1 MTQVLDKVILLGRF
15 HLFFNCALRSFHPV
29 KKLGRLLLWLLSGAV
44 VLTFAVLL
52 AVNLYVQSQGTHHR
66 IQQELS
72 QRLGTPLHLRQISL
86 TPWGGLKLN
95 GITIPQEPGKIG
107 GNFLQAESFQLRVQF
122 WSLFGNRLVIRQ
134 VSLIKPEVV
143 WAQNSSGKWRLPELP
158 SDKGTVAPLSAR
170 TPSIAIPGASPDATS
185 TSSSVDAGPN
195 EPDLSA
201 APATAFTPEVR
212 RVNLEDGNFTFLDA
226 AGRVIA
232 KFNGLD
238 FGSSFRTAT
247 AIKGS
252 ASVEKI
258 SLRDR
263 FFIEDLESPLRYDPA
278 ALVFS
283 NISAHVAGG
292 DITGRFEMELQAPDS
307 PFTATVKF
315 RELQVEKLM
324 TNAGG
329 PAGMIQGRVEGFLD
343 AKGKTADSNALTG
356 HGEIFLRDGKLQQYS
371 LLVALGQILQ
381 IDELMQLQ
389 LEQAEVKYHISP
401 GIVTIDELLLRSP
414 NIRLTAT
421 GTISFGGKL
430 HLDSQL
436 ALNDKVRRQL
446 FAPIR
451 ENFQALKEPAGY
463 AAVDFK
469 VSGTVERPKTD
480 LMDKLVGHDLRDLSG
495 AISSLFGHAKKKK
508 KPAEEVAP
516 SPAPTAS
523 PSDTTPALASPESAA
538 PATPDETAPEPS
550 ATPVP
555 SP

>member
-1 MTQVLDKVILLGRF
+1 
-15 HLFFNCALRSFHPV
+15 V
-29 KKLGRLLLWLLSGAV
+29 KRLGRLLLVLLGGAV
-44 VLTFAVLL
+44 VLAFAVLL
-52 AVNLYVQSQGTHHR
+52 GVNLYVQSQGTHHR

-72 QRLGTPLHLRQISL
+72 QRLATPLHLRQISV

-107 GNFLQAESFQLRVQF
+107 GNFLQAQSFQLRVQF
-122 WSLFGNRLVIRQ
+122 WSLFSDRLVIRQ
-134 VSLIKPEVV
+134 VSLTKPEVV

-158 SDKGTVAPLSAR
+158 PDKKTIAPLSPPAA
-170 TPSIAIPGASPDATS
+170 SNAIPVVSPAASFAAASVAIKPNQAVVAATPPP
-185 TSSSVDAGPN
+185 VV
-195 EPDLSA
+195 
-201 APATAFTPEVR
+201 TPEVQ
-212 RVNLEDGNFTFLDA
+212 RVNLKDGNFTFLDS

-263 FFIEDLESPLRYDPA
+263 FFIEELNSPLHYDPA

-283 NISAHVAGG
+283 NISAHAAGG

-315 RELQVEKLM
+315 RDLQAEKLM

-329 PAGMIQGRVEGFLD
+329 PAGMIQGRVEGFLN
-343 AKGKTADSNALTG
+343 AEGKTADSNALVG
-356 HGEIFLRDGKLQQYS
+356 RGEIFLRDGKLQQYS

-381 IDELMQLQ
+381 IDELMQLH

-401 GIVTIDELLLRSP
+401 GIVTIDRLLLRSP

-421 GTISFGGKL
+421 GTISFSGKL
-430 HLDSQL
+430 RLDSQL

-446 FAPIR
+446 FTPIR
-451 ENFQALKEPAGY
+451 ENFQALKEPPGY

-480 LMDKLVGHDLRDLSG
+480 LMDKLVGRDLRDLSG
-495 AISSLFGHAKKKK
+495 VISSLFGHGKKKK
-508 KPAEEVAP
+508 SAEAVTP
-516 SPAPTAS
+516 SPTPTAS
-523 PSDTTPALASPESAA
+523 PSEATPAPVSPEPVA
-538 PATPDETAPEPS
+538 PATPNEIAREPLV
-550 ATPVP
+550 TPVP

>member
-1 MTQVLDKVILLGRF
+1 
-15 HLFFNCALRSFHPV
+15 LRSFHPV
-29 KKLGRLLLWLLSGAV
+29 KKLGRLLLYLFGGAA
-44 VLTFAVLL
+44 VLAFAALL
-52 AVNLYVQSQGTHHR
+52 AVNLYVQSKGTHHR

-72 QRLGTPLHLRQISL
+72 QRLGTPLHLRQISV

-95 GITIPQEPGKIG
+95 GITIPQESGKIG
-107 GNFLQAESFQLRVQF
+107 GNFLQAQSFQLRVQF
-122 WSLFGNRLVIRQ
+122 LSLFSDRLVIRQ
-134 VSLIKPEVV
+134 VSLIKPDVV
-143 WAQNSSGKWRLPELP
+143 WPQNSSGKWRLPELP
-158 SDKGTVAPLSAR
+158 QDKKTVAPS
-170 TPSIAIPGASPDATS
+170 SPPAGSNALPIISPAATS
-185 TSSSVDAGPN
+185 AAAA
-195 EPDLSA
+195 EPTE
-201 APATAFTPEVR
+201 PALATTPPPVFTPEVQ
-212 RVNLEDGNFTFLDA
+212 RVNLKGGNFTFLDS

-238 FGSSFRTAT
+238 FDSSFRTAT

-258 SLRDR
+258 SLRNR
-263 FFIEDLESPLRYDPA
+263 FFIEDLNSPLHYDPA

-283 NISAHVAGG
+283 NISAHAAGG
-292 DITGRFEMELQAPDS
+292 DITGRFEMDLQAPDS

-315 RELQVEKLM
+315 RDLQAEKLM

-329 PAGMIQGRVEGFLD
+329 PTGMLQGRVEGFLN
-343 AKGKTADSNALTG
+343 AKGKTADSNALAG
-356 HGEIFLRDGKLQQYS
+356 RGEIFLRDGKLQQYS

-381 IDELMQLQ
+381 IDELMQLH

-401 GIVTIDELLLRSP
+401 GIVTIDRLLLRSP

-421 GTISFGGKL
+421 GTISFSGKM

-446 FAPIR
+446 FTPIR
-451 ENFQALKEPAGY
+451 ENFQALKEPPGY

-480 LMDKLVGHDLRDLSG
+480 LMDKLVGRDLRDLSG
-495 AISSLFGHAKKKK
+495 VISSLFGHGKKKK
-508 KPAEEVAP
+508 SAEAVTP
-516 SPAPTAS
+516 SPTPTAS
-523 PSDTTPALASPESAA
+523 PSEATPAPVSPEPVA
-538 PATPDETAPEPS
+538 PATPDEIAPEPS
-550 ATPVP
+550 VTPVP

>member
-15 HLFFNCALRSFHPV
+15 HLFFNCALRNVHPV
-29 KKLGRLLLWLLSGAV
+29 KKLGRLLLWLLGVAV
-44 VLTFAVLL
+44 ILAFAVLL
-52 AVNLYVQSQGTHHR
+52 AVNLYVQSQGTHNR

-107 GNFLQAESFQLRVQF
+107 GNFLQAQSFQLRVQF

-143 WAQNSSGKWRLPELP
+143 WTQNSSGKWRLPELP
-158 SDKGTVAPLSAR
+158 SDRRTAAPVSAP

-185 TSSSVDAGPN
+185 TSSTVDAGPN
-195 EPDLSA
+195 EPVLSA
-201 APATAFTPEVR
+201 PPATVFTPEVR
-212 RVNLEDGNFTFLDA
+212 RVNLKDGNFTFLDA
-226 AGRVIA
+226 AGRVVA

-278 ALVFS
+278 GLVFS

-292 DITGRFEMELQAPDS
+292 DITGRFEMELQVPDS

-315 RELQVEKLM
+315 RELQVEKLI

-343 AKGKTADSNALTG
+343 AQGKTADSNALTG

-401 GIVTIDELLLRSP
+401 GIVTIDKLLLRSP

-430 HLDSQL
+430 RLDSQL

-480 LMDKLVGHDLRDLSG
+480 LMDKLVGRDLRDLSG
-495 AISSLFGHAKKKK
+495 AISSLFGHGKKKK
-508 KPAEEVAP
+508 KSAEEVPP

-523 PSDTTPALASPESAA
+523 PRDTSPALASPEPAA
-538 PATPDETAPEPS
+538 PATPDETAPERS
-550 ATPVP
+550 ATPAP

>member
-1 MTQVLDKVILLGRF
+1 M
-15 HLFFNCALRSFHPV
+15 
-29 KKLGRLLLWLLSGAV
+29 KKLGRLLLYLLGGAV
-44 VLTFAVLL
+44 VLAFAALL
-52 AVNLYVQSQGTHHR
+52 AVNLYVQSKGTHDR

-72 QRLGTPLHLRQISL
+72 QRLGTPLHLRQISV

-95 GITIPQEPGKIG
+95 GITIPQELGKIG
-107 GNFLQAESFQLRVQF
+107 GNFLQAQSFQLRVQF
-122 WSLFGNRLVIRQ
+122 WSLFSDRLVIRQ
-134 VSLIKPEVV
+134 VSLIKPNVV

-158 SDKGTVAPLSAR
+158 PDKRTVAPLSPPVA
-170 TPSIAIPGASPDATS
+170 SNAIPAVSPAATFAPAAIA
-185 TSSSVDAGPN
+185 TEPN
-195 EPDLSA
+195 EPVVAA
-201 APATAFTPEVR
+201 APPPVFTPEVQ
-212 RVNLEDGNFTFLDA
+212 RVNLKHGNFTFLDS

-263 FFIEDLESPLRYDPA
+263 FFIEDLNSPLHYDPA

-283 NISAHVAGG
+283 NISAHAAGG

-315 RELQVEKLM
+315 RDLEAEKLM

-329 PAGMIQGRVEGFLD
+329 PAGMIQGRVEGFLN
-343 AKGKTADSNALTG
+343 AEGKTADSNALAG
-356 HGEIFLRDGKLQQYS
+356 RGEISLRDGKLQQYS

-381 IDELMQLQ
+381 IDELMQLH

-401 GIVTIDELLLRSP
+401 GIVTIDQLLLRSP

-421 GTISFGGKL
+421 GTIGFSGKL
-430 HLDSQL
+430 RLDSQL

-446 FAPIR
+446 FTPIR
-451 ENFQALKEPAGY
+451 ENFQALKEPPGY

-480 LMDKLVGHDLRDLSG
+480 LMDKLVGRDLRDLSG
-495 AISSLFGHAKKKK
+495 VISSLFGHGKKKK
-508 KPAEEVAP
+508 SAEAVTP
-516 SPAPTAS
+516 SPTPTAS
-523 PSDTTPALASPESAA
+523 PSEATPALVSPEPVG
-538 PATPDETAPEPS
+538 PATPGEIAPDRS
-550 ATPVP
+550 VTPVP

>member
-1 MTQVLDKVILLGRF
+1 MTQVFDKVNLLGRF
-15 HLFFNCALRSFHPV
+15 HLFFNCPLRSFHLV
-29 KKLGRLLLWLLSGAV
+29 KKLGRLLLYLLGGAV
-44 VLTFAVLL
+44 VLAFAALL
-52 AVNLYVQSQGTHHR
+52 AVNLYVQSKGTHHR

-72 QRLGTPLHLRQISL
+72 QRLGTPLHLRQISV

-95 GITIPQEPGKIG
+95 GITIPQESGKIG
-107 GNFLQAESFQLRVQF
+107 GNFLQAQSFQLRVQF
-122 WSLFGNRLVIRQ
+122 WSLFSDRLVIRQ
-134 VSLIKPEVV
+134 VSLIKPDVV
-143 WAQNSSGKWRLPELP
+143 WPQNSSGKWRLPELP
-158 SDKGTVAPLSAR
+158 PDKKTVALSPPLAKANAV
-170 TPSIAIPGASPDATS
+170 PIVSPAATF
-185 TSSSVDAGPN
+185 TAATAAEPN
-195 EPDLSA
+195 EPVLAST
-201 APATAFTPEVR
+201 PPPVFTPEVQ
-212 RVNLEDGNFTFLDA
+212 RVNLKDGNFTFLDS

-263 FFIEDLESPLRYDPA
+263 FFIEDLHSPLHYDPA

-283 NISAHVAGG
+283 NISAHAAGG
-292 DITGRFEMELQAPDS
+292 DITGRFDMELQAPDS

-315 RELQVEKLM
+315 RDLEAEKLM

-329 PAGMIQGRVEGFLD
+329 PAGMVQGRVEGFLN
-343 AKGKTADSNALTG
+343 AKGKTADSNALAG
-356 HGEIFLRDGKLQQYS
+356 RGEIFLRDGKLQQYS

-381 IDELMQLQ
+381 IDELMQLH

-401 GIVTIDELLLRSP
+401 GIVTIDQLLLRSP

-421 GTISFGGKL
+421 GTVSFDGKL
-430 HLDSQL
+430 RLDSEL

-446 FAPIR
+446 FTPIR
-451 ENFQALKEPAGY
+451 ENFQAIKEPPGY

-480 LMDKLVGHDLRDLSG
+480 LMDKLVGRDLRDLSG
-495 AISSLFGHAKKKK
+495 VISSLFGHGKKKK
-508 KPAEEVAP
+508 SAEAVTP
-516 SPAPTAS
+516 SPTPTAS
-523 PSDTTPALASPESAA
+523 PSEATPALVSPEPVA
-538 PATPDETAPEPS
+538 PATPNEIAPEAS
-550 ATPVP
+550 VKPVP

>member
-1 MTQVLDKVILLGRF
+1 
-15 HLFFNCALRSFHPV
+15 V
-29 KKLGRLLLWLLSGAV
+29 KKLGRLLPWLLGGAV
-44 VLTFAVLL
+44 VLAFVVLL

-66 IQQELS
+66 IEQELS
-72 QRLGTPLHLRQISL
+72 QRLNTPLHLRQISV
-86 TPWGGLKLN
+86 TPWSGLKLN

-107 GNFLQAESFQLRVQF
+107 GNFLQAQSFQLRVQF
-122 WSLFGNRLVIRQ
+122 WSLFSDRLVIRQ
-134 VSLIKPEVV
+134 VLLIKPEVV

-158 SDKGTVAPLSAR
+158 PEK
-170 TPSIAIPGASPDATS
+170 ASPPPVPA
-185 TSSSVDAGPN
+185 V
-195 EPDLSA
+195 SA
-201 APATAFTPEVR
+201 APAISPPPPPASVTTAEVTKPNEPVIAETPAPVFTPEVQ
-212 RVNLEDGNFTFLDA
+212 RVNLKEGNFTFLDS

-238 FGSSFRTAT
+238 FRSSFRTAT

-252 ASVEKI
+252 TSVEKI

-263 FFIEDLESPLRYDPA
+263 FFITDLESPLHYDPA

-283 NISAHVAGG
+283 NISAHAADGA
-292 DITGRFEMELQAPDS
+292 ITGRFELELQAPDS
-307 PFTATVKF
+307 PFTAMVKF
-315 RELQVEKLM
+315 RDLQAEKLM

-343 AKGKTADSNALTG
+343 AAGKTADSNALTG
-356 HGEIFLRDGKLQQYS
+356 HGEIVLREGKLQQYS

-381 IDELMQLQ
+381 IDELMQLH

-401 GIVTIDELLLRSP
+401 GIVTIDQLLLRSP

-421 GTISFGGKL
+421 GTISFSGKL
-430 HLDSQL
+430 RLDSQL

-446 FAPIR
+446 FTPIR
-451 ENFQALKEPAGY
+451 ENFQTLKEPAGY

-480 LMDKLVGHDLRDLSG
+480 LMDKLVGRDLRDLG
-495 AISSLFGHAKKKK
+495 GVISSLFGHTKKKK
-508 KPAEEVAP
+508 KPAERETP
-516 SPAPTAS
+516 SPTPTSSPNDTAPT
-523 PSDTTPALASPESAA
+523 PSSSEPAA
-538 PATPDETAPEPS
+538 PAPPDEIALEPS
-550 ATPVP
+550 ASPTP